1 MDDVDAI
8 VRLTHDYAMLND
20 TFQVDELMGLF
31 AEGAFFDMEPVGLRR
46 YEGLDAI
53 RDFFEREARALDHL
67 MHVTTNHRIDV
78 DGDRAQGTAYF
89 LAMGITRKGVRN
101 DAHGYYRDTYVRT
114 SEGWRFASRQSNPLL
129 PFAAIRGSS
138 ARDTSSDR

>member
-20 TFQVDELMGLF
+20 TFQVDELMTLF

-53 RDFFEREARALDHL
+53 RDFFEREARALEHL

-101 DAHGYYRDTYVRT
+101 DAHGFYRDTYVRT
-114 SEGWRFASRQSNPLL
+114 PEGWRFASRQSNPLL
-129 PFAAIRGSS
+129 PFEAVRTRPAGAPS
-138 ARDTSSDR
+138 